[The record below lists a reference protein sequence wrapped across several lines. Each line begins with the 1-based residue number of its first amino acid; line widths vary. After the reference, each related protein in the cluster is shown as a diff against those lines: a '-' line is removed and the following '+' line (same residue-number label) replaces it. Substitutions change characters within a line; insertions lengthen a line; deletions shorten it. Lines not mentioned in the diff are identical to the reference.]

1 MHFVVCW
8 NIEATGAQR
17 KAICEALKRCLKGY
31 SWVRPLRNFHIIR
44 IRSSADWEVIVEK
57 LKNVAKRYT
66 RQVRFVATPLMQ
78 GSGYRGWLPK
88 NKWYKIAMRTKE
100 YG

>member
-8 NIEATGAQR
+8 NIEATGVKR
-17 KAICEALKRCLKGY
+17 KAIYEALKRCLNGY
-31 SWVRPLRNFHIIR
+31 SWVRPLPNLYIIR
-44 IRSSADWEVIVEK
+44 IGSSLDWEAIVEK

-78 GSGYRGWLPK
+78 GSGYRGWLPEST
-88 NKWYKIAMRTKE
+88 WDKIAIRTKE

>member
-8 NIEATGAQR
+8 NIQATGEKR
-17 KAICEALKRCLKGY
+17 KAIFEALKRCLKGY
-31 SWVRPLRNFHIIR
+31 SWARPLPGFYIIR
-44 IRSSADWEVIVEK
+44 IRSSVDWEVIVAK
-57 LKNVAKRYT
+57 LKVEAKRYT
-66 RQVRFVATPLMQ
+66 RQVNFVATPLMQ

-88 NKWYKIAMRTKE
+88 KTWEKIAMRTKE